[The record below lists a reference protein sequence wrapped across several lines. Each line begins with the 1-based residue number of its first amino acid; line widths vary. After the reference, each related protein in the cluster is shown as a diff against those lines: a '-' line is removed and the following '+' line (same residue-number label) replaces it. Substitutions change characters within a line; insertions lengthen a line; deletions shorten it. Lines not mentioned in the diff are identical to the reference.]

1 LQGRLKAFMR
11 PPPQPQPSLQELSKY
26 VSGDEFKETRSLIIG
41 GSRGLG
47 EVTAKVLAAGGGAV
61 LITYASGLDDAQ
73 AISAEINRSTAS
85 LCQIQ
90 KLDLTNDSF
99 DSLDLDWNTLNAI
112 YFFATPKIFRK
123 KAGVFDPALF
133 QEFYEFYVKKFY
145 ELCVFLEKTI
155 TSGKVQVYF
164 PSSVAVVDRPKG
176 MAEYAMAKAAAEIL
190 VQEINKEFRKVAV
203 VCTQLPRMSTDQTA
217 TILKVAAASNVEI
230 LLPLMRSMKV
240 L

>member
-1 LQGRLKAFMR
+1 
-11 PPPQPQPSLQELSKY
+11 
-26 VSGDEFKETRSLIIG
+26 
-41 GSRGLG
+41 
-47 EVTAKVLAAGGGAV
+47 
-61 LITYASGLDDAQ
+61 
-73 AISAEINRSTAS
+73 
-85 LCQIQ
+85 
-90 KLDLTNDSF
+90 
-99 DSLDLDWNTLNAI
+99 
-112 YFFATPKIFRK
+112 
-123 KAGVFDPALF
+123 
-133 QEFYEFYVKKFY
+133 
-145 ELCVFLEKTI
+145 LCVFLEKTI
-155 TSGKVQVYF
+155 TSWKVQVYF